1 MGQSYQIVIKEAWE
15 SVVLALGTRCTVE
28 ISASPHNS
36 PSISSHP
43 FLRRVFLDEKFLIP
57 KILELF

>member
-15 SVVLALGTRCTVE
+15 GVVVLALGTRCTVE

-43 FLRRVFLDEKFLIP
+43 FLRRVFLD
-57 KILELF
+57 